1 MILAQTPAMPG
12 PLVNLAS
19 PRPLGSFAMTTFA
32 TLLAD
37 TASLRP
43 RRNTDLQESTQQE
56 TRTLESFLAGVECKA
71 FRIAQ
76 IALRHEDD
84 AHDAVQEA
92 MLRLVRNYSRHPPAQ
107 WPPLFYRIL
116 ENCVRD
122 MQRRRSVRA
131 RVMSWLPWAGSA
143 DDDDVADP
151 MEQAPDP
158 APIPAAQ
165 AQTDQTLQAL
175 EIALAA
181 LPARQRQAF
190 LLRNFEGLDVAAT
203 AQAMGC
209 TAGSVKTHYF
219 RALQALRAGL
229 GEYWS

>member
-37 TASLRP
+37 TASLLP
-43 RRNTDLQESTQQE
+43 RRDTDLQESTQQE
-56 TRTLESFLAGVECKA
+56 TRTLESFLAGVERKA

-92 MLRLVRNYSRHPPAQ
+92 MLRLVRNYARRPPPE

-122 MQRRRSVRA
+122 AQRRRSVRA
-131 RVMSWLPWAGSA
+131 RVMSWLPWAGNA
-143 DDDDVADP
+143 DDHDSVDP
-151 MEQAPDP
+151 LEQAPDP
-158 APIPAAQ
+158 APIPSAQ
-165 AQTDQTLQAL
+165 AQTDETLQAL
-175 EIALAA
+175 EAALAA
-181 LPARQRQAF
+181 LPACQRQAF
-190 LLRNFEGLDVAAT
+190 LLRNFEGLNVEAT
-203 AQAMGC
+203 AAAMGC

-229 GEYWS
+229 GEYWA